1 MPDDA
6 SGWHR
11 ASLVVCAL
19 GESSPRHSK
28 CLGAP
33 DTLIASAHRGGHPF
47 FPTGADP
54 LAGNPAFRN
63 SPAFTE
69 NAQRASQ
76 AVPGGQQAPY
86 GQQYGQPQYGQAP
99 YGQAPYGQAPYGQQQ
114 PYGQPA
120 IPTPEQLDQQFGR
133 PSAGPLET
141 ERLTYDGVIMKTALT
156 LGVTAL
162 GFIVTLGMLFVSGTS
177 PAFFVL
183 TYGGALV
190 GFVLA
195 LVNIFKKEP
204 SPALVLAYAAAQ
216 GLFLGG
222 FSGILEFG
230 MGLDG
235 IIFQALLATA
245 CVIAATLALYAFRIV
260 RTSPRMNKIFFI
272 VLIGYGLF
280 SLVNFG
286 MMLFGATGDLA
297 FGMRS
302 APSPLFGIPWGV
314 LLGGLAVLLGAY
326 SLVMDFEGIEL
337 GVKRGVHK
345 KYGWSAAFGL
355 TMTIIWLY
363 VEILRIIAI
372 VRGNN

>member
-1 MPDDA
+1 M
-6 SGWHR
+6 
-11 ASLVVCAL
+11 
-19 GESSPRHSK
+19 
-28 CLGAP
+28 
-33 DTLIASAHRGGHPF
+33 
-47 FPTGADP
+47 
-54 LAGNPAFRN
+54 AGNPAFRN

-69 NAQRASQ
+69 NSQRAAQ
-76 AVPGGQQAPY
+76 AIPGGQ
-86 GQQYGQPQYGQAP
+86 
-99 YGQAPYGQAPYGQQQ
+99 QAPYGQAPYGQQAGYGQ
-114 PYGQPA
+114 QAPYGQAPYGQPQQPGV
-120 IPTPEQLDQQFGR
+120 PTPEQLNQQFNA
-133 PSAGPLET
+133 PAAGPVET
-141 ERLTYDGVIMKTALT
+141 ERLTYDSVIMKTLLT
-156 LGVTAL
+156 LGVTAA
-162 GFIVTLGMLFVSGTS
+162 GFVVTLAMLWLTGTS
-177 PAFFVL
+177 MPFFVL

-204 SPALVLAYAAAQ
+204 SPALILGYAAAQ

-222 FSGILEFG
+222 FSGMLEFG
-230 MGLDG
+230 MGLNG

-245 CVIAATLALYAFRIV
+245 CVIGVTLVGYAFRIF
-260 RTSPRMNKIFFI
+260 RTSPKLNKIFFI
-272 VLIGYGLF
+272 VIIGYGVF

-286 MMLFGATGDLA
+286 MMLFGATPDLA

-326 SLVMDFEGIEL
+326 SLVMDFEGIEM

>member
-1 MPDDA
+1 
-6 SGWHR
+6 
-11 ASLVVCAL
+11 
-19 GESSPRHSK
+19 
-28 CLGAP
+28 
-33 DTLIASAHRGGHPF
+33 
-47 FPTGADP
+47 

-69 NAQRASQ
+69 NAQRAAQ
-76 AVPGGQQAPY
+76 AVPGGRQPY
-86 GQQYGQPQYGQAP
+86 GQQPQQFGQPQYGQAP
-99 YGQAPYGQAPYGQQQ
+99 YGQAPYGQAPYGQA
-114 PYGQPA
+114 PYGQQQGV
-120 IPTPEQLDQQFGR
+120 PTPEQLDQQFGR

-141 ERLTYDGVIMKTALT
+141 ERLTYDGVIMKTGVT

-177 PAFFVL
+177 PAFYLL

-222 FSGILEFG
+222 FSGILEFD
-230 MGLDG
+230 MGLSG

-272 VLIGYGLF
+272 VMIGYALF
-280 SLVNFG
+280 SLVNFVL
-286 MMLFGATGDLA
+286 MLTGVNQDPWGL
-297 FGMRS
+297 RS
-302 APSPLFGIPWGV
+302 MEVFGIPLGL

-326 SLVMDFEGIEL
+326 SLVMDFEGIEM

-363 VEILRIIAI
+363 VEIIRIIAI
-372 VRGNN
+372 LRGNN